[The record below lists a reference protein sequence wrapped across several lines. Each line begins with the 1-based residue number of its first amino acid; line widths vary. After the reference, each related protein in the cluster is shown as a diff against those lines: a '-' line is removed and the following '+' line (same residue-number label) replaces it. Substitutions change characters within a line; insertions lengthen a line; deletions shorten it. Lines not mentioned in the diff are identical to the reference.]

1 MPERSKSIFQLQQKS
16 YCDAIKYIY
25 VGEEEAQKS
34 STGKYGILRCAQS
47 EGEVSAVADQKFCKF
62 NCQNDGDEKQT
73 HADKRFCGGADF
85 GRATT
90 KQPKIF
96 KNEG

>member
-25 VGEEEAQKS
+25 VGEEEAQKI

-62 NCQNDGDEKQT
+62 NCQNDGDEKANACGQT
-73 HADKRFCGGADF
+73 FLWRGRFWPSNYKA
-85 GRATT
+85 A
-90 KQPKIF
+90 
-96 KNEG
+96 